1 MATEDRKQAR
11 NMLRADHQVLLCH
24 VRLEDKHISIC
35 TIFDISDAGAGIA
48 MPAPLPLGANVD
60 LRYQDQAGED
70 ITVSGKVA
78 WCTSNCVVSDQTPKA
93 VCFAGYRG
101 GISFEPTEQ
110 RSRELLV
117 GALRPHLDL
126 ETLCV

>member
-1 MATEDRKQAR
+1 MAAEDRKQAR
-11 NMLRADHQVLLCH
+11 NMLRADHEIFRCH
-24 VRLEDKHISIC
+24 VRLADKHIPIS

-48 MPAPLPLGANVD
+48 TPAPLPLGATVT
-60 LRYQDQAGED
+60 LRYQGQCGED
-70 ITVSGKVA
+70 ITVSGTVA
-78 WCTSNCVVSDQTPKA
+78 WCTCTDVSRDQTPDA
-93 VCFAGYRG
+93 MHLAGYRG
-101 GISFEPTEQ
+101 GLSFEPTEQ